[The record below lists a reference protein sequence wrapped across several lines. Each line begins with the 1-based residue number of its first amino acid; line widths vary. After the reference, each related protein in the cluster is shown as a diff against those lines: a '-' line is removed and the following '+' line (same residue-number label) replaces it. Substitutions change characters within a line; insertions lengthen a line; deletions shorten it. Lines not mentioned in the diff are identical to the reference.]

1 METTTQIEISPQDFE
16 VSADLK
22 MDCAVLASKLHY
34 YGDLLVE
41 EEDKLERMEL
51 QYKQLE
57 AEAELRIRD
66 DKTIKI
72 TEGLVKAKLA
82 ADNALNAR
90 QESIITQKKTV
101 ATLKNA
107 IYALNKKD
115 TQLTNLVKLEC
126 NKLYN
131 SDNTA
136 DATADKVCMQL
147 NSKRI
152 NNNS

>member
-1 METTTQIEISPQDFE
+1 METPNQIEINPQDFE
-16 VSADLK
+16 VGADLK
-22 MDCAVLASKLHY
+22 TDCAVLASKLHY
-34 YGDLLVE
+34 YGDLLADE
-41 EEDKLERMEL
+41 EERLERMEL
-51 QYKQLE
+51 QYQQFA
-57 AEAELRIRD
+57 AEAELRIRSATD
-66 DKTIKI
+66 VKI

-115 TQLTNLVKLEC
+115 NQLTNLVKLEC

-136 DATADKVCMQL
+136 DATAEKVCMQL

-152 NNNS
+152 NNNF

>member
-1 METTTQIEISPQDFE
+1 METNTQIEINPQDFE

-115 TQLTNLVKLEC
+115 SQLTNLVKLEC

-152 NNNS
+152 NNN